1 MSREGA
7 VLGNYLIPEEDFI
20 SLFTSILLQNKERIH
35 NILNLVELMFSQ
47 GNIKAGV
54 MYWEQ
59 FQTEILGNEKTK
71 ILAILNMSYEN
82 EKTEWVF
89 SDELSA
95 LDLNGHYMSTLIKA
109 NGSIQKAQQISH
121 IANHLHKMLNTINY
135 THLSYTKNSNDPNAG
150 EANYLFY
157 MKKNDKKFFPDLIKR
172 LGVRTGNKQSYT
184 YRRVI
189 YGESSQTLLKNA
201 TARGKATDAF
211 LNHLGKMHSSVFNTN
226 DTLSLINSD
235 DKYKQTVKQEE
246 DNARQYGF
254 LHLLLESLNSIPW
267 YTGGDLILVDI
278 HGKVLCNL
286 QLKTSIN
293 DYGSIS
299 TIATRELSKWIHIIN
314 KQLEQSDEKEYRVIA
329 KQFFDN
335 LKTSGQV
342 EDMGDDV
349 ITSSYKMVENIL
361 KAKNIL

>member
-20 SLFTSILLQNKERIH
+20 SLFTSILLQDKERIH

-157 MKKNDKKFFPDLIKR
+157 MKKYPFQIL
-172 LGVRTGNKQSYT
+172 LMLENK
-184 YRRVI
+184 
-189 YGESSQTLLKNA
+189 L
-201 TARGKATDAF
+201 
-211 LNHLGKMHSSVFNTN
+211 
-226 DTLSLINSD
+226 
-235 DKYKQTVKQEE
+235 
-246 DNARQYGF
+246 
-254 LHLLLESLNSIPW
+254 
-267 YTGGDLILVDI
+267 
-278 HGKVLCNL
+278 
-286 QLKTSIN
+286 
-293 DYGSIS
+293 
-299 TIATRELSKWIHIIN
+299 
-314 KQLEQSDEKEYRVIA
+314 
-329 KQFFDN
+329 
-335 LKTSGQV
+335 
-342 EDMGDDV
+342 
-349 ITSSYKMVENIL
+349 
-361 KAKNIL
+361 